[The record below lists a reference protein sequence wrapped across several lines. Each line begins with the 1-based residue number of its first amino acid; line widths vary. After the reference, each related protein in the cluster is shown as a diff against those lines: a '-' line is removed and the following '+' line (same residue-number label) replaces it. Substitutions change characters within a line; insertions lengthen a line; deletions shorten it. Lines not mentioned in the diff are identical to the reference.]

1 MTKMNSGVT
10 YPRGFKAAGISCGI
24 KKNTKK
30 DLALIHSDSRAIAAG
45 LFTTNKIKSASIL
58 INLKHL
64 RKPDAQAILIV
75 SGNANTCTGK
85 RGIRDSHTIVQ
96 SVADSL
102 SLKKEEILLAS
113 TGRIGIFLPI
123 TKIKRAIPNLVT
135 HLSEDSNSAA
145 EAILTTDKRI
155 KETSLA
161 TKIFGRSKREVRI
174 GGMAKGAGM
183 IGPNLATM
191 LAFFTTDAVIEPA
204 ALREALT
211 LAVRS
216 SFNLIT
222 IDNEESTND
231 SAIILANGEAR
242 NRKIKKGSENFS
254 KFSSALNKISLLLA
268 KLIVADGEGA
278 EKVIEV
284 KVKGAWC
291 QKDAVRIAKTVAG
304 SNLVKAAIAG
314 SFPNWG
320 RIMAALGRARARVN
334 LNLLDLSINGIL
346 VFSKG
351 EKQNYQEEK
360 LRESLNKK
368 EIKIEIN
375 LYLGES
381 RSTAFG
387 CDLTEEYVRINK
399 E

>member
-1 MTKMNSGVT
+1 MNSGVT

-24 KKNTKK
+24 KKNNKK
-30 DLALIHSDSRAIAAG
+30 DLALIYSDSTAVAAG
-45 LFTTNKIKSASIL
+45 LFTTNKVKSASI
-58 INLKHL
+58 IIDLKHL
-64 RKPDAQAILIV
+64 KKPNARAILII

-85 RGIRDSHTIVQ
+85 RGIRDSQAIVQ
-96 SVADSL
+96 SVAKSL
-102 SLKKEEILLAS
+102 SLKEKEILLAS
-113 TGRIGIFLPI
+113 TGRIGIPLPLP
-123 TKIKRAIPNLVT
+123 KIIRAIPNLVN
-135 HLSEDSNSAA
+135 HLSKDSSSAA
-145 EAILTTDKRI
+145 QAILTTDKRI
-155 KETSLA
+155 KEASLA
-161 TKIFGRSKREVRI
+161 TKIFGQGKREIRI

-204 ALREALT
+204 ALREALA
-211 LAVRS
+211 LAVRD
-216 SFNLIT
+216 SFNRIT
-222 IDNEESTND
+222 VDNEESTND
-231 SAIILANGEAR
+231 SAIILANGEAK
-242 NRKIKKGSENFS
+242 NRKIKKGTEDFR
-254 KFSSALNKISLLLA
+254 KFSFALNKVSLDLA

-291 QKDAVRIAKTVAG
+291 QKDARRIAKTVAG

-334 LNLLDLSINGIL
+334 PDLLDLWLGGIL
-346 VFSKG
+346 VFSQG
-351 EKQNYQEEK
+351 EIQNYQEEK
-360 LRESLNKK
+360 LRENLNKK

-375 LYLGES
+375 LYLGKSEAV
-381 RSTAFG
+381 AFG